1 MWLFFLALL
10 FQRVALWREQGR
22 GGDPRASG
30 AQLGR
35 AGAGQNPP
43 TPPPAP
49 APCRT
54 WVPASPYL
62 APAPRKRAVWGQAP
76 PSPAAL
82 APRRGGTGAPCPCPQ
97 HPQSPAHPPPGARPR
112 GRSLIKPRSRAQPRV
127 FLRAA
132 NTGPGAAPAASGQGA
147 PSTPGCG
154 TDGCRYRGDAAL
166 GLHGNFHP
174 APPPH
179 PACGCPGNP
188 RALPAPAALGCP
200 GFGVGVLCPLPA
212 ASVPRRFGAGHV
224 LRAEV
229 PPWRRPCCQPR
240 RPQSTPGTRGHFW
253 GGTRGS
259 PPLPTA
265 AWRRRGRERSRWRHR
280 NAASRHA
287 SAAPPCHCQ
296 LPGLLLAPQKS
307 PGAPGAVGGSRRL
320 RPGAWSSVSVLPGL
334 PRGHQTLPTQ
344 PLPLLGD
351 LSWWHLGHL
360 RAGCSPR
367 AVPRKALGHFGAA
380 PALSASP
387 RRGWQRPQAHALLC
401 TGGPRPPR
409 QCHPHHS
416 WEPNPKPAP
425 GGGPQPPPAP

>member
-287 SAAPPCHCQ
+287 SAAPP
-296 LPGLLLAPQKS
+296 
-307 PGAPGAVGGSRRL
+307 
-320 RPGAWSSVSVLPGL
+320 
-334 PRGHQTLPTQ
+334 
-344 PLPLLGD
+344 
-351 LSWWHLGHL
+351 
-360 RAGCSPR
+360 PR
-367 AVPRKALGHFGAA
+367 ATSSSPACCSHPKNHRERQGPWGEAVASVQVP
-380 PALSASP
+380 
-387 RRGWQRPQAHALLC
+387 
-401 TGGPRPPR
+401 GPR
-409 QCHPHHS
+409 
-416 WEPNPKPAP
+416 
-425 GGGPQPPPAP
+425 